1 MQIGNSVLS
10 AYYTTSVGVIR
21 ISYAHNAVCGISVVD
36 SVHGDNFPSELSD
49 KAASQIKEYLSGKRT
64 RFDFDYSL
72 PDDKSFKGKV
82 LNNLISVPYGKVIT
96 YKRLAEISGSP
107 RASRA
112 VGNAV
117 HSNPLFLIIPCHRV
131 VGSNGSLTGYAG
143 GIHIKMKLLE
153 LEGVDL
159 SHFFVPKKGTAL

>member
-10 AYYTTSVGVIR
+10 AYYTTSVGVIK
-21 ISYAHNAVCGISVVD
+21 ITYAHNAVCGISVVD

-117 HSNPLFLIIPCHRV
+117 HSNPLFLIVPCHRDV
-131 VGSNGSLTGYAG
+131 PSHGGTGGFAYG
-143 GIHIKMKLLE
+143 ENLKKFLLN
-153 LEGVDL
+153 LENSRSYGE
-159 SHFFVPKKGTAL
+159 

>member
-1 MQIGNSVLS
+1 MQNTYSVLS
-10 AYYTTSVGVIR
+10 SYYTTSVGVIK
-21 ISYAHNAVCGISVVD
+21 ITYAHNAVCGISVVD

-82 LNNLISVPYGKVIT
+82 LNNLFSVPYGKVIT

-117 HSNPLFLIIPCHRV
+117 HSNPLFLIVPCHRV
-131 VGSNGSLTGYAG
+131 VPSRG
-143 GIHIKMKLLE
+143 GIGGFAYGENLKKFLLN
-153 LEGVDL
+153 LENSRSYGE
-159 SHFFVPKKGTAL
+159 

>member
-1 MQIGNSVLS
+1 MQNTYSVLS
-10 AYYTTSVGVIR
+10 AYYTTSVGVIK

-36 SVHGDNFPSELSD
+36 SVYDDNFPSELSD

-82 LNNLISVPYGKVIT
+82 LNNLVSVPYGKVIT

-117 HSNPLFLIIPCHRV
+117 HSNPLFLIVPCHRV
-131 VGSNGSLTGYAG
+131 VPSHGGTGGFAYG
-143 GIHIKMKLLE
+143 ENLKKFLLN
-153 LEGVDL
+153 LENSRSYGE
-159 SHFFVPKKGTAL
+159 